1 MKTTK
6 QIGNIELI
14 ENTHVT
20 DASEETNI
28 TKSELSS
35 DYNGEQKDYPSCF
48 TIKTKYLKIC
58 YNVSF
63 LKYETLRKMNTSSN
77 L

>member
-14 ENTHVT
+14 ENTHVI

-35 DYNGEQKDYPSCF
+35 DYNGE
-48 TIKTKYLKIC
+48 
-58 YNVSF
+58 
-63 LKYETLRKMNTSSN
+63 
-77 L
+77 

>member
-6 QIGNIELI
+6 QIGDIELV
-14 ENTHVT
+14 ENAHVT

-35 DYNGEQKDYPSCF
+35 DYNGE
-48 TIKTKYLKIC
+48 
-58 YNVSF
+58 
-63 LKYETLRKMNTSSN
+63 
-77 L
+77 

>member
-6 QIGNIELI
+6 QIGDIELV

-35 DYNGEQKDYPSCF
+35 DYNGE
-48 TIKTKYLKIC
+48 
-58 YNVSF
+58 
-63 LKYETLRKMNTSSN
+63 
-77 L
+77 